1 LIEKQEKNI
10 FFEDI
15 KNPQKAEKIVYFW
28 FLFYLIGFVILLILK
43 EISLIKYLLIL
54 FFTSYW
60 IGKIFWFEM
69 NYKFDRKKLEYEL
82 NWVKIWN
89 WYLISSILS
98 LILVKFLVNWDNLLI
113 ISLFIIILIIN
124 TISFI
129 LL

>member
-1 LIEKQEKNI
+1 MNNIINPDPLGFRKMEKERVINELKK
-10 FFEDI
+10 EI
-15 KNPQKAEKIVYFW
+15 KKAES
-28 FLFYLIGFVILLILK
+28 
-43 EISLIKYLLIL
+43 E
-54 FFTSYW
+54 
-60 IGKIFWFEM
+60 GKVSEV
-69 NYKFDRKKLEYEL
+69 KKLENEL